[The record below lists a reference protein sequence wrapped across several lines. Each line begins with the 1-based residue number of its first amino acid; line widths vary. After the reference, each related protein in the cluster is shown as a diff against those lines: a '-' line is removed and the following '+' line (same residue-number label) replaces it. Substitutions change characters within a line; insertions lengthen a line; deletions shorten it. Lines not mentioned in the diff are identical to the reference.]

1 MEKTVISYNN
11 LGMFRITRQ
20 KAGQN
25 PKVKKTEII
34 ILETMKK
41 GKLEKKEDRWIIYMW
56 LYIEKK

>member
-1 MEKTVISYNN
+1 VISNNN

-25 PKVKKTEII
+25 PKVKKNRNYNLRDYE
-34 ILETMKK
+34 KK

-56 LYIEKK
+56 